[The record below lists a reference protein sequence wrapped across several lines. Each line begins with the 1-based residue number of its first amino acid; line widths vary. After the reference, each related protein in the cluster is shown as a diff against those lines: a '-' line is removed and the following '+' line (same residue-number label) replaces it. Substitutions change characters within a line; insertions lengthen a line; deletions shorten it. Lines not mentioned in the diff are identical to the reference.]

1 MSRPLRVVGPEW
13 LAKDLDAIHDSGLE
27 VAQGEYDY
35 WCSGAH
41 YARLKASG
49 VNTSFTTPGGSLP
62 LLKLPQWA
70 LRRELRVEKAS
81 TILESPPHED
91 LFSKPNDIKLND
103 SFPAKVRSREELIH
117 DLQAV
122 SDKYPHYDL
131 DISLSSQIDFI
142 REYRIIVIN
151 GKFGMSS
158 IYRDDEGKWGREAS
172 DTPYDKL
179 DVRSVSEELIQNLP
193 PMPSS
198 YVIDI
203 GEVDE
208 GEFVAIETNP
218 SASSGWYLND
228 VNSYY
233 GSIIKKSIRAGQNID
248 KDYTWNDPIDLFPRV
263 TLPSDS

>member
-1 MSRPLRVVGPEW
+1 
-13 LAKDLDAIHDSGLE
+13 
-27 VAQGEYDY
+27 
-35 WCSGAH
+35 
-41 YARLKASG
+41 
-49 VNTSFTTPGGSLP
+49 
-62 LLKLPQWA
+62 
-70 LRRELRVEKAS
+70 
-81 TILESPPHED
+81 
-91 LFSKPNDIKLND
+91 
-103 SFPAKVRSREELIH
+103 
-117 DLQAV
+117 
-122 SDKYPHYDL
+122 
-131 DISLSSQIDFI
+131 
-142 REYRIIVIN
+142 
-151 GKFGMSS
+151 MSS

-263 TLPSDS
+263 ALPSDS